1 MRKLIT
7 ITLLLCAA
15 IVFAAPQSPAK
26 VGIKVIAEKSPAP
39 KGSIDFA
46 IMPDSYIEESKEVKY
61 EEYGITWLYTT
72 AKVDVFK
79 TVSEVKAYYKIRGTY
94 KETSFD
100 TGDVIL
106 TSGNRADFSTITISP
121 RSNFCLMTLEHV
133 RPTPEALKQLETVTV
148 KPEKKPIAKPIT
160 VTRKK
165 PIATFRH
172 ARHRP
177 SKNTH
182 SGKNNI
188 NTKTQK
194 KEPVRTVRPDIKVT
208 DIKPIPVDIIKEAPP
223 ANKNI
228 TPVKKP
234 VSKLP
239 NSIKKVIPK
248 STKPKSTEK
257 KSEPFFEG

>member
-7 ITLLLCAA
+7 ITLLLCAV
-15 IVFAAPQSPAK
+15 IVFAASQSPGK

-39 KGSIDFA
+39 KGSIDFS

-61 EEYGITWLYTT
+61 EEYGITWLFTT

-94 KETSFD
+94 KETSFE

-106 TSGNRADFSTITISP
+106 TSGNRADFTTITISP
-121 RSNFCLMTLEHV
+121 RSNFCLVTLEHV
-133 RPTPEALKQLETVTV
+133 RPTPEALKELETVTV
-148 KPEKKPIAKPIT
+148 KPAKKSIAKPVAVIQKRP
-160 VTRKK
+160 VAK
-165 PIATFRH
+165 FQH

-177 SKNTH
+177 AKNTNAV
-182 SGKNNI
+182 KKTINN
-188 NTKTQK
+188 KTQK
-194 KEPVRTVRPDIKVT
+194 KEKVRIVRPDIKIT
-208 DIKPIPVDIIKEAPP
+208 DVKPIPVDIIKEAPP

-248 STKPKSTEK
+248 STKPKLPEK